1 MSQNFVN
8 HFVLVLD
15 ASPSMQG
22 RDTEL
27 IRVADEQI
35 AYWARRSQELNQET
49 RVTVYTFHNTPT
61 CVVWDMDVLRLPRV
75 ESFYAIGGTGT
86 ALIDATLKAHADLS
100 LTPQM
105 YGDHAFLMYVFTDG
119 HENRSS
125 LGATALNAALR
136 SLPENWTVGAF
147 VPGLNEKS
155 EAIRFGFP
163 RDNVAVW
170 DISSKTGVE
179 EMGVQM
185 RAATDAYMAGRA
197 AGTRGTRTLFSTAAD
212 AVNAAT
218 IQAAGLR
225 PLDAKAY
232 NLVPVTKP
240 RANQGVLNKDKA
252 RVWEI
257 SEFVKHATGSFTV
270 GTVYYQLSKKERI
283 QGNKALAVFEVKTG
297 KVFVGD
303 GVRDMIGLPNVET
316 AVAPD
321 FNPEYLIFV
330 QSSSIN
336 RHLVAGTKL
345 LVLKS

>member
-15 ASPSMQG
+15 ASPSMKG
-22 RDTEL
+22 RERDL
-27 IRVADEQI
+27 VKVANEQI

-49 RVTVYTFHNTPT
+49 RVTVYTFHNTAT
-61 CVVWDMDVLRLPRV
+61 CVVWDMDVLRLPDV
-75 ESFYAIGGTGT
+75 GSFYRLGGSRT
-86 ALIDATLKAHADLS
+86 ALIDATLKAHVDLS

-119 HENRSS
+119 QENNSTS
-125 LGATALNAALR
+125 TAEQLASVMR
-136 SLPENWTVGAF
+136 TLPENWTIGAF
-147 VPGLNEKS
+147 VPGLNEKT
-155 EAIRFGFP
+155 EAVRWGFS

-170 DISSKTGVE
+170 DISSSTGVE

-185 RAATDAYMAGRA
+185 RAATDTYMAGRA

-218 IQAAGLR
+218 IQAAGLK

-270 GTVYYQLSKKERI
+270 GTVYFQLSKKERI